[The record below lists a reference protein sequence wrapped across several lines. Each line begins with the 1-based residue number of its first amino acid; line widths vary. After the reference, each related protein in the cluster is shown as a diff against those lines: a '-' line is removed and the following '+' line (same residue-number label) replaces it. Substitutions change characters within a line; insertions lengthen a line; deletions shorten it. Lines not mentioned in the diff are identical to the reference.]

1 MQWMTAYDL
10 LQAHL
15 TKGWVSE
22 DHNKIK
28 VECNC
33 GWKSQAIDQDD
44 PKAAHLKH
52 LQHVARVIS
61 KGGK

>member
-1 MQWMTAYDL
+1 MQWTTAYDL
-10 LQAHL
+10 LQSHL
-15 TKGWVSE
+15 TKGWE
-22 DHNKIK
+22 EEGNKTR
-28 VECNC
+28 VVCAC
-33 GWKSQAIDQDD
+33 GWKSKPIDVKD